1 MPSDTEAVSP
11 RRSVSGAYRY
21 VCQIAFRDGAY
32 RRIRPI
38 AGRGFNEL
46 SHRLSKAPAAVTG
59 SARPAG
65 NGWLWRGRAGS
76 AAGGLFFKYAFGDS
90 PLLAKSPTN
99 AASEALASCRSALL
113 AVALFSALVN
123 VLMLT
128 GSIYMLQ
135 VYDRVL
141 PSRSVPTLIALSLI
155 VAALYV
161 LLGVFDWLRQRILS
175 RIGVELDR
183 KLGGPVVGAILG
195 AQLRGA
201 PGGMQLSRDLDN
213 VRGFLSGLGPTT
225 LFDLPWI
232 PLYGGLCFV
241 LHPYLGWTL
250 VAGAVVLI
258 LIALLTEVLSRRPS
272 MEVARS
278 GAERSALLEAARR
291 NAEAVA
297 ALGMGRRIAGLFER
311 VNDRHI
317 ATSLGA
323 SDITSGLGGLSKVIR
338 FMLQSAMLGVGAWLV
353 MNDQASSGVMIAS
366 SVLSSRALAPIELA
380 IGSWRPFIGARQ
392 AWGRLKAA
400 LGQAAPAPVI
410 APELPSRALML
421 DHAFVA
427 APGSQTPIL
436 KDVGFT
442 LGAGQGLAV
451 IGPSASGK
459 STLAR
464 MLVGVWPLL
473 RGSLRLDGATLD
485 QWPEEQRGAIIGYM
499 PQDVQLFGGTV
510 AENIA
515 RFDPDM
521 SEDLVRAA
529 AKAAGA
535 YELILGLPKGF
546 ETPVGEAGGILSG
559 GQRQRIALARALYR
573 DPFLVVL
580 DEPNASLDADGDAAL
595 TGAIAGVRARGGIVV
610 VIAHRPS
617 ALAGIDLV
625 LILADGQ
632 VQAFGPKE
640 EVLRKGLAATPTT
653 AAPAPATPRI
663 VMTADA
669 RG

>member
-1 MPSDTEAVSP
+1 MRPGN
-11 RRSVSGAYRY
+11 RSLLPKS
-21 VCQIAFRDGAY
+21 
-32 RRIRPI
+32 
-38 AGRGFNEL
+38 
-46 SHRLSKAPAAVTG
+46 SK
-59 SARPAG
+59 
-65 NGWLWRGRAGS
+65 
-76 AAGGLFFKYAFGDS
+76 
-90 PLLAKSPTN
+90 N
-99 AASEALASCRSALL
+99 AASEALASCRSAFL

-141 PSRSVPTLIALSLI
+141 PSRSVPTLVALSLI
-155 VAALYV
+155 VAALFI

-183 KLGGPVVGAILG
+183 KLGGPVLGAILNG
-195 AQLRGA
+195 QLRGT
-201 PGGMQLSRDLDN
+201 PGGSQLSRDLDS
-213 VRGFLSGLGPTT
+213 VRSFLSGIGPTT

-232 PLYGGLCFV
+232 PLYVGLCFI

-250 VAGAVVLI
+250 VGGAAI
-258 LIALLTEVLSRRPS
+258 LIVLALLTEVLSRRPS
-272 MEVARS
+272 AEVARS
-278 GAERSALLEAARR
+278 GGERAALIEAVRR

-297 ALGMGRRIAGLFER
+297 ALGMGQRVTRLFEHT
-311 VNDRHI
+311 NDRHV
-317 ATSLGA
+317 ASNLGA
-323 SDITSGLGGLSKVIR
+323 SDITSGLGGISKVIR

-353 MNDQASSGVMIAS
+353 MHDQASSGVMIAS

-380 IGSWRPFIGARQ
+380 ISSWRPFIGARQ
-392 AWGRLKAA
+392 SWSRLKQA
-400 LGQAAPAPVI
+400 LVVVEQAPMV
-410 APELPSRALML
+410 APERPTRCLTL
-421 DHAFVA
+421 DHVFVA
-427 APGSQTPIL
+427 PPGSQTPTV

-442 LGAGQGLAV
+442 LESGQGLAV

-464 MLVGVWPLL
+464 TLVGVWPAQ

-485 QWPEEQRGAIIGYM
+485 QWPEETRGAIIGYM
-499 PQDVQLFGGTV
+499 PQDVQLFAGTI

-515 RFDPDM
+515 RFDPAM
-521 SEDLVRAA
+521 SEEAVRGA

-535 YELILGLPKGF
+535 YELIVGLPKGF
-546 ETPVGEAGGILSG
+546 ETPIGEAGGVLSG

-595 TGAIAGVRARGGIVV
+595 TAAIAGVRARGGIVV
-610 VIAHRPS
+610 VVAHRPS
-617 ALAGIDLV
+617 ALASINQV

-640 EVLRKGLAATPTT
+640 EVLRKSLAARPGIADLAPSTPK
-653 AAPAPATPRI
+653 I
-663 VMTADA
+663 VMAADA